1 MGAQELVL
9 VLDFGSQYSQLIA
22 RRVREAGVYCELISG
37 TTDAAGAGFHWGMAT
52 PDPNLPRGTRIKVG
66 RRGTLR
72 EVLLGPARV
81 DDGTQNLVGA
91 LRSAMGVCGA
101 HDLREFQQTE
111 LVIAPAIQ
119 NEGKLFQQAQQ
130 VGMGT

>member
-1 MGAQELVL
+1 
-9 VLDFGSQYSQLIA
+9 
-22 RRVREAGVYCELISG
+22 
-37 TTDAAGAGFHWGMAT
+37 MAT
-52 PDPNLPRGTRIKVG
+52 VRFTRNIQRHVSCPTLDVAG
-66 RRGTLR
+66 GTLR

-101 HDLREFQQTE
+101 RTLAEFQHTE

-119 NEGKLFQQAQQ
+119 SEGKLFQQAQQ
-130 VGMGT
+130 VGMGS

>member
-1 MGAQELVL
+1 
-9 VLDFGSQYSQLIA
+9 
-22 RRVREAGVYCELISG
+22 
-37 TTDAAGAGFHWGMAT
+37 MAKT
-52 PDPNLPRGTRIKVG
+52 YRKWIYAKPMVG
-66 RRGTLR
+66 D
-72 EVLLGPARV
+72 VLGPARV

-101 HDLREFQQTE
+101 QTLRDFQQTE

-119 NEGKLFQQAQQ
+119 SEGKLFQQTQQ